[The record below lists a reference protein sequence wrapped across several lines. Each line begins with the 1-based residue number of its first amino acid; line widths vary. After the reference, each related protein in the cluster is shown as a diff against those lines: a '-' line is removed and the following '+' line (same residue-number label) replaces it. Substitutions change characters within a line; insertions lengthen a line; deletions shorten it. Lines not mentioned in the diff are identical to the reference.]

1 VLGREHSDCVR
12 KEGLGPTPGKS
23 SSYSSEQGSISSAP
37 TPRKLEMAAEM
48 KRLKTLYEEQNT
60 KYATQQEELASVK
73 RMVALIM
80 TGKQPRR

>member
-1 VLGREHSDCVR
+1 
-12 KEGLGPTPGKS
+12 
-23 SSYSSEQGSISSAP
+23 
-37 TPRKLEMAAEM
+37 MAAEM

-80 TGKQPRR
+80 IGKQPRR